1 MDNFASLSAVELV
14 RKCSSSNDPLAWKEF
29 TKRFQKHIFCGSLR
43 EWKSHKLEGNEKE
56 VVSDLVQEV
65 YVKLL
70 GNDKRALRDFNAK
83 DDTSVYAFLSFVVR
97 SVVLDFVRHQGR
109 KKRAVNTISLEETVD
124 LAGENATLG
133 ETLIA
138 DDIQS
143 PENIMV
149 KRDLDLMLKK
159 VMTGS
164 NATRDIIIFKLHAI
178 DGLSASEI
186 ASIPK
191 FQMTPANVDVV
202 IRRTR
207 EKLRSLMP
215 E

>member
-29 TKRFQKHIFCGSLR
+29 IKRFHKYVFCTILR
-43 EWKSHKLEGNEKE
+43 EWKSHKLDGNEKE

-65 YVKLL
+65 YIKLL

-83 DDTSVYAFLSFVVR
+83 DDTSVYAFISFVVR
-97 SVVLDFVRHQGR
+97 SVVLDFVRHQGK

-138 DDIQS
+138 DDIH
-143 PENIMV
+143 ENILI
-149 KRDLDLMLKK
+149 KRDLELMLKK

-164 NATRDIIIFKLHAI
+164 NATIDTIIFKLHAI

-207 EKLRSLMP
+207 EKLRDLMP